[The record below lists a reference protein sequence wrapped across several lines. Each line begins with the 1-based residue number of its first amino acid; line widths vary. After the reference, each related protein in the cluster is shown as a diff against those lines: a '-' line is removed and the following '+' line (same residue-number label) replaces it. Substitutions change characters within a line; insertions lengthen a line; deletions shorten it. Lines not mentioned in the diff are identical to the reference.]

1 MIEKI
6 GHIKNPLTVI
16 SFFAGIAEM
25 SGAAVLPWLEK
36 DVQETY
42 VIFLM
47 GFPCLLVILFFLT
60 LWFNHT
66 VLYAPSDFKDD
77 KNFMDLFGPPAL
89 GQIGNAEAELSMD
102 LDVDQLYDVDVPKEA
117 AVLGEPVPLPENAI
131 TPSYAKST
139 LRTQALNRLGAE
151 FGAPFLTDVPSVK
164 DPSKTFDFVLE
175 TSDATCVGTVFYAF
189 SKIDTIDS
197 FHIKRAFT
205 DIFDFWKTLPTEIA
219 KKFVF
224 AVVVVTD
231 TSSRA
236 RRVTIETT
244 LLSVSKKF
252 PFEVVIKVWDVQDLS
267 GYPIT

>member
-1 MIEKI
+1 MLDKI

-16 SFFAGIAEM
+16 AMFAGIAEV
-25 SGAAVLPWLEK
+25 SGAVVLPWLEK

-42 VIFLM
+42 VLFLM
-47 GFPCLLVILFFLT
+47 GFPCLLVLLFFVT
-60 LWFNHT
+60 LWLNHT

-77 KNFMDLFGPPAL
+77 KNFMDLFGPPTFAR
-89 GQIGNAEAELSMD
+89 IGGTEVDLPVDFSADQTIEVEASEE
-102 LDVDQLYDVDVPKEA
+102 DV
-117 AVLGEPVPLPENAI
+117 VLGEAVPGPENAI
-131 TPSYAKST
+131 TPGYAKST

-175 TSDATCVGTVFYAF
+175 TSDATCVGTVFYSF
-189 SKIDTIDS
+189 SKIDTMDN

-205 DIFDFWKTLPTEIA
+205 DIFDFWKTLPPDIA

-231 TSSRA
+231 TGSRA
-236 RRVTIETT
+236 RRVSMEST
-244 LLSVSKKF
+244 LLSVSRKF
-252 PFEVVIKVWDVQDLS
+252 PFDVIIKVWDVQDLS